1 MTWVG
6 NQIMWALKYK
16 QMGNYNRGFF
26 ISHEAMMPL
35 SRCWLEQYLES
46 GELKW
51 RLHLDN
57 TINEPSFRFELLCIR
72 APERSHSSH
81 AVSRIAD
88 HWTPLHH
95 CAIRKDVIGQYTLWI
110 LHIQIS
116 QVFNSYINSQTN
128 EINNHVQSTIHQ
140 FTVNMI
146 STYLELSVYSPG
158 QTLGSLKG
166 DSESSCTNW
175 PMLKEWGWLI
185 LNHLSSLSQ

>member
-16 QMGNYNRGFF
+16 QMRNYNRGFF
-26 ISHEAMMPL
+26 VSHKAMIPL

-95 CAIRKDVIGQYTLWI
+95 CAIRKDIIGQYTLWI
-110 LHIQIS
+110 LRMQIFS
-116 QVFNSYINSQTN
+116 SFQLM
-128 EINNHVQSTIHQ
+128 HQ
-140 FTVNMI
+140 FSNQRNQQSCPEYDSSIYCQHDFHLFRVI
-146 STYLELSVYSPG
+146 SIFPRSDPGFSKRCVWELMHKLTHAKRVELAYTKPSV
-158 QTLGSLKG
+158 
-166 DSESSCTNW
+166 
-175 PMLKEWGWLI
+175 
-185 LNHLSSLSQ
+185 